1 MNELVTAIIT
11 LLVGSAVF
19 ITGMNMMSAGLKK
32 VTGKGL
38 KRIIKSTQN
47 NGFANLGIGTAVTA
61 LIQSS
66 AATSV
71 MAIGF
76 VSAGVM
82 TVYQAV
88 CIAMGAYIGTTVT
101 PILASLSSFPISE
114 FL

>member
-1 MNELVTAIIT
+1 MELLRSIIT

-32 VTGKGL
+32 AGGKGIKKL
-38 KRIIKSTQN
+38 IKSTQN
-47 NGFANLGIGTAVTA
+47 NGVACLGIGAGVTA

-76 VSAGVM
+76 VSAGIM
-82 TVYQAV
+82 TVFQAV
-88 CIAMGAYIGTTVT
+88 CIALGAFLGTTVT
-101 PILASLSSFPISE
+101 GLAFFQQE
-114 FL
+114 